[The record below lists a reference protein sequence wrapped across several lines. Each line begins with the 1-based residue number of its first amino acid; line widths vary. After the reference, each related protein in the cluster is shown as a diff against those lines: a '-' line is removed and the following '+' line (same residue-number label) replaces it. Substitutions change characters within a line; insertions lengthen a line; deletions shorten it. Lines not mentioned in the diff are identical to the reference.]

1 MSQDVYANSGIS
13 ADNRSVESE
22 DSYKDICLNEDILK
36 TNVTRC
42 HNGTMTSGGDTAWG
56 RCYRLTVACVVLL
69 CVLLLTAITVLWIK
83 FNNLT
88 TENNQLQTSYTNL
101 TKEREIEIQRHS
113 KLGWICFGSSFYIS
127 TEKKNWTE
135 SRQDCRKQGADL
147 AIIKSG
153 EEQEFI
159 LKQLGK
165 SQAWIGLSD
174 GDTEGEWKW
183 VDGTPLTT
191 EYWRNEEPN
200 NI

>member
-1 MSQDVYANSGIS
+1 M
-13 ADNRSVESE
+13 
-22 DSYKDICLNEDILK
+22 ILK
-36 TNVTRC
+36 AMTQKKRMPTQRVTKKFNTQETRW
-42 HNGTMTSGGDTAWG
+42 NGSKAKNIGGGDTAWG